1 MEKATSASQGAKS
14 CHGKLDAMSSTTM
27 SVPAKRCFAPS
38 SMIQVRTK
46 KPYRRHR
53 SFGLMH
59 SHGTH

>member
-1 MEKATSASQGAKS
+1 
-14 CHGKLDAMSSTTM
+14 MSSTTM
-27 SVPAKRCFAPS
+27 SAPAKRCFAPS